1 MRQCDHSADAPLGGD
16 PIREM
21 VCKSVLWVWRFK
33 PGQSCRLFKNFI
45 CGNELRKTEFRLRYN
60 CVFANTGTRDHGRF
74 EVQVEENSADGNR
87 TIKRSTPKRQVFQEQ
102 AFGR

>member
-1 MRQCDHSADAPLGGD
+1 MRPLGRRASGWRSD
-16 PIREM
+16 PGNGLQIGALGLALQAWPER
-21 VCKSVLWVWRFK
+21 
-33 PGQSCRLFKNFI
+33 CRLFKNFI